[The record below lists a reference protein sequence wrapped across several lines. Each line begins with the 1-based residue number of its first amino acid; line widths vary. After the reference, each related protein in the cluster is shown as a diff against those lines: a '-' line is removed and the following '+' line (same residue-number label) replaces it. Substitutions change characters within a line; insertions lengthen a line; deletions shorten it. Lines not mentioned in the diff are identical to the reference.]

1 MENRPSSRE
10 IERERLIQAIA
21 TIEARRSIL
30 GDHVTETAIMTLQEK
45 LASLEAPRV
54 AEQRKLVTIL
64 FADVS
69 GFTAMSEALDPE
81 DVRDLMNALWA
92 RLDSI
97 IISYGGIV
105 DKHMGDAVMAIFG
118 APTARED
125 DPERAIRAALA
136 MQQTLST
143 WETDFASDF
152 PISIRIGIHTGPV
165 WLGTVGVTAEYTA
178 MGDTVNLASRLQHA
192 APVGGVIV
200 SHETY
205 RHVRGVFDVLPME
218 PITIKGKTE
227 PIPVYVILRPRPY
240 AFRLSSRGIGGIE
253 THMVGRDRELGQLQD
268 TLRMVISQ
276 KQAHM
281 ITISGEA
288 GVGKSR
294 LLYEFNDWVALLAEQ
309 VIFFRGRASEQ
320 MSAVPYFLIRTM
332 FSYYLGIQDSD
343 SAATVREKFEQ
354 KISEVLSSN
363 TSDDPENPDSPDGV
377 EKAHFIGHL
386 LGFDFS
392 TSPYLRGILED
403 SRQIRDRAFYYIAQ
417 FFGTVAQRHPAIIIL
432 EDVHWADDS
441 SLDLIDYLAR
451 ECQQSLLLI
460 ICLARPSLFERRPT
474 WGERQPAHTH
484 IELHPLSGEES
495 RQLVKE
501 ILRKAPD
508 IPSELLDLIIK
519 RTEGNPFYIEE
530 FVRVLIE
537 DDVIVPGIDHWRIE
551 SERLTRVRIPPTL
564 VGVLQARLDRLS
576 PLEREVLQCASVVG
590 RVFWKGAVTHIYHPP
605 ESNVAQ
611 DETDE
616 IHTTLQRL
624 CEKELIYR
632 REGSDTT
639 FAGEEEYAFKHTI
652 LHEATYESVLKRL
665 RKLYHAQVAS
675 WLIAQS
681 GERVGEYAGLIGS
694 HYERAGKSIQAAG
707 WYGQAA
713 KQARNTYAPEAA
725 ITYYR
730 KALAALPEQPEQT
743 SESNIWLSRTTQR
756 IILYEGLAEMLLWQ
770 ARYAEAAEACQEMQ
784 MAAQAG
790 QDSVAYARSWNILA
804 RIQDAQGNYVAC
816 LESATRAE
824 EIAREADPLGQVELA
839 RALCQKGW
847 TCYRLGDIEA
857 TLQNGEQALQLS
869 TQLNLQRE
877 KADSLSLLGCVHSML
892 GHYGDAA
899 HYNTSAVE
907 LYQELGDR
915 ERIGVM
921 LARLGDHAQ
930 MRGDYPAAVALYQ
943 EALKTAYETGN
954 RNHEMVFLTNLSGA
968 RVGVGDYRVAE
979 YDLRRII
986 RWAEINGQI
995 GWLSEAYC
1003 FLAEACLGQNKA
1015 AEALPAARRALE
1027 VGQKIASPFLVAT
1040 AWRTLGRAMAQVE
1053 PPEPTKDNEIRTCF
1067 TKSLEIFTEIGA
1079 EREYARTLEAL
1090 AEYELNQGHTAESQ
1104 TLREQAQEI
1113 FEQLEQTPE

>member
-21 TIEARRSIL
+21 TIEARRAIL
-30 GDHVTETAIMTLQEK
+30 GDNVTETAIMTLQEK
-45 LASLEAPRV
+45 LASLETPPV
-54 AEQRKLVTIL
+54 AEQRKLVTVL

-81 DVRDLMNALWA
+81 DVRDLVNALWA

-97 IISYGGIV
+97 IIAHGGII
-105 DKHMGDAVMAIFG
+105 DKHMGDAVMALFG

-143 WETDFASDF
+143 WEADFASDF

-218 PITIKGKTE
+218 PITIKGKAE

-253 THMVGRDRELGQLQD
+253 THMVGRDQELGQLQD
-268 TLRMVISQ
+268 ALRWVISQ
-276 KQAHM
+276 KQAHL

-294 LLYEFNDWVALLAEQ
+294 LLYEFSDWVALLAEQ
-309 VIFFRGRASEQ
+309 VIFFQGRASEQ
-320 MSAVPYFLIRTM
+320 MYTVPYFLMRTM

-354 KISEVLSSN
+354 KISEMIG
-363 TSDDPENPDSPDGV
+363 SDDFDNPDGADGI

-392 TSPYLRGILED
+392 TSPYLRGILND

-417 FFGTVAQRHPAIIIL
+417 FFSAIARRHPTVIVL
-432 EDVHWADDS
+432 EDIHWADDS

-451 ECQQSLLLI
+451 ECQHSLLLI

-474 WGERQPAHTH
+474 WGERQPAYTH
-484 IELHPLSGEES
+484 IELHPLSRKES
-495 RQLVKE
+495 QQLVSE
-501 ILRKAPD
+501 ILRKAPH
-508 IPSELLDLIIK
+508 IPSELLDLIIE

-537 DDVIVPGIDHWRIE
+537 DDVIVPGIDRWHIE

-576 PLEREVLQCASVVG
+576 PVEREVLQCASVVG
-590 RVFWKGAVTHIYHPP
+590 RVFWKGAVAHIYHPS
-605 ESNVAQ
+605 ESNADR
-611 DETDE
+611 DEMDE
-616 IHTTLQRL
+616 VYTILQRL

-665 RKLYHAQVAS
+665 RKVYHAQVAS

-681 GERVGEYAGLIGS
+681 GERVGEYAGLIGA
-694 HYERAGKSIQAAG
+694 HYERAGETIQAAG

-730 KALAALPEQPEQT
+730 KALAALPEQPEPAL
-743 SESNIWLSRTTQR
+743 ESNIWLSHTTQR
-756 IILYEGLAEMLLWQ
+756 IIIYDGLAEMLLWQ
-770 ARYAEAAEACQEMQ
+770 ARYAEASEACQAMR

-790 QDSVAYARSWNILA
+790 RDPVGYARSWNILA
-804 RIQDAQGNYVAC
+804 RIQDAQGDYTAC

-824 EIAREADPLGQVELA
+824 EAAREADPLGQVELV

-857 TLQNGEQALQLS
+857 ALQNGEQALQLS

-877 KADSLSLLGCVHSML
+877 QADSLSLLGCVHSML

-921 LARLGDHAQ
+921 LARLGDHAG

-943 EALKTAYETGN
+943 EALKAAYETGN
-954 RNHEMVFLTNLSGA
+954 RNHEMAFLTSLSGA

-979 YDLRRII
+979 YDLRRVI
-986 RWAEINGQI
+986 RWAEISGQS

-1003 FLAEACLGQNKA
+1003 FLAEACLGQGKA

-1027 VGQKIASPFLVAT
+1027 VGQKIASPLLIAT
-1040 AWRTLGRAMAQVE
+1040 AWRTLGRAMAQME
-1053 PPEPTKDNEIRTCF
+1053 PPDPEKDDEIRACF
-1067 TKSLEIFTEIGA
+1067 ARSLEIFTEIGA
-1079 EREYARTLEAL
+1079 ERECARTLEAL
-1090 AEYELNQGHTAESQ
+1090 AQYELNQGNTAESQ
-1104 TLREQAQEI
+1104 TLLEQAEEI
-1113 FEQLEQTPE
+1113 FQRLEQLPE